1 MSHGVTAICTGGG
14 GMPIVERPYGA
25 LQGVGAVIDKDFAG
39 ALLAHD
45 LQADRLALL
54 TDVDAAYLDWG
65 KPNARGIKRAHP
77 AMLDPAMFPAGSMHP
92 RMEVAMDLTFA
103 TGKSGVIGALE
114 HVTQPTAGIAGAVGT
129 AIDTA
134 CTKMELDSS
143 ATPGVLHAT

>member
-14 GMPIVERPYGA
+14 GIPNVERPCSA
-25 LQGVGAVIDKDFAG
+25 LQGVETVIDKNFAS
-39 ALLAHD
+39 ALLARD
-45 LQADRLALL
+45 LQTDRLALP
-54 TDVDAAYLDWG
+54 TDVDAAYVNWG
-65 KPNARGIKRAHP
+65 KPNVRGIRRAHP
-77 AMLDPAMFPAGSMHP
+77 EMLDPAIFPVESMHP
-92 RMEVAMDLTFA
+92 KIEAAMDFIFA
-103 TGKSGVIGALE
+103 TGKSGVIGALQ